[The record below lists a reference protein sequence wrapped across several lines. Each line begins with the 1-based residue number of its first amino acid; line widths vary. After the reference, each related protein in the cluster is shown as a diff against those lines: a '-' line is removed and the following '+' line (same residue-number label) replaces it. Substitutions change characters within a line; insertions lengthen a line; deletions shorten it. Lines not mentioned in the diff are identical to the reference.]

1 MKLTYEQYLDKVR
14 GCWLGKNIGG
24 TLGIP
29 FEGKRG
35 TFDISY
41 YTHDISGGML
51 PNDDLDLQLV
61 FLNAAERFGRALTAE
76 NLADYWIYGI
86 PCDWSE
92 YGAGR
97 ANVSAGI
104 APPLS
109 GGLHNEFARSCGCF
123 IRSELWACLAPG
135 HPEIAVQ
142 YAYQDGIVD
151 HADEGVYGEV
161 FCAAIQSAA
170 FAETDTNRLLD
181 IGLSYI
187 PEDCALAGVVR
198 LAREC
203 YRDRRG
209 WRESRK
215 AILRAYPDTFGL
227 MRSAPDPE
235 LPRGALG
242 FDVPANIGLMVMAWL
257 YGEGD
262 FDRSIC
268 IAAGCGEDADCT
280 AGTLAATL
288 GIAFGTGYFAEKW
301 TAPIGNTIKTFTV
314 DRTKENLIIP
324 DTIEALTD
332 RVARLMPVFLH
343 GCCRFD
349 GGLTISMRDEL
360 IAAPVRTGWFV
371 ERQFRD
377 TIRDSFRTLTGSSAA
392 FTLRATPAVC
402 ELVPGA
408 PLELT
413 LELENHWI
421 RQQWAELQLFCLEN
435 GQTFGY
441 RRQPVFLNQHTAG
454 WAHTRLS
461 LTFPTEGLSCGRHEL
476 QILATASDSVSRVW
490 LCVPFFIV

>member
-35 TFDISY
+35 TFDIEY

-61 FLNAAERFGRALTAE
+61 FLNAAERYGKALTAE
-76 NLADYWIYGI
+76 NLADYWVYGI

-97 ANVSAGI
+97 ANIGAGI

-109 GGLHNEFARSCGCF
+109 GGLHNEFRNSCGCF

-142 YAYQDGIVD
+142 YAYKDAIVD

-170 FAETDTNRLLD
+170 FGETDANTLID

-187 PEDCALAGVVR
+187 PEDSALAGAVR
-198 LAREC
+198 LARQTWL
-203 YRDRRG
+203 DQRG
-209 WRESRK
+209 WKEARK
-215 AILRAYPDTFGL
+215 AILLAYPDTFGL
-227 MRSAPDPE
+227 MRSAPDP
-235 LPRGALG
+235 LIPRGELG
-242 FDVPANIGLMVMAWL
+242 FDAPANIALMVMAWL
-257 YGEGD
+257 YGQGD
-262 FDRSIC
+262 FSRSIC

-288 GIAFGTGYFAEKW
+288 GIAFGTGLFEERW
-301 TAPIGNTIKTFTV
+301 TAPIGTAIKTFTV
-314 DRTKENLIIP
+314 DRTKEDVQIP
-324 DTIEALTD
+324 ETIDQLTD
-332 RVARLMPVFLH
+332 RVAKLMPVFLH
-343 GCCRFD
+343 GYCSFE
-349 GGLTISMRDEL
+349 GGVSVEL
-360 IAAPVRTGWFV
+360 QPVAARPVKTGWFV

-377 TIRDSFRTLTGSSAA
+377 VIRGSFGTFTAAATTFALKAGLAACEVQQGSPLQLT
-392 FTLRATPAVC
+392 V
-402 ELVPGA
+402 
-408 PLELT
+408 T
-413 LELENHWI
+413 LENSLI
-421 RQQWAELQLFCLEN
+421 RQQWIELELFCIEN
-435 GQTFGY
+435 GQTHGY
-441 RRQPVFLNQHTAG
+441 RKQPVFLNQHTAG
-454 WAHTRLS
+454 YSEAVLP
-461 LTFPTEGLSCGRHEL
+461 LALPTEGLAPGRHEL
-476 QILATASDSVSRVW
+476 HILAAANGAVSRAA
-490 LCVPFFIV
+490 LQLPFFIL

>member
-135 HPEIAVQ
+135 HPEIAVE
-142 YAYQDGIVD
+142 YAYKDAIVD
-151 HADEGVYGEV
+151 HSDEGVYGEV

-170 FAETDTNRLLD
+170 FGETDTDTLLD

-187 PEDCALAGVVR
+187 PEESALAGAVK

-203 YRDRRG
+203 YRDGRG
-209 WRESRK
+209 WKEARK
-215 AILRAYPDTFGL
+215 AILLAYPDTFGL
-227 MRSAPDPE
+227 MRSVPDPE
-235 LPRGALG
+235 IPRGPLG
-242 FDVPANIGLMVMAWL
+242 FDAPANIGLMVMAWL
-257 YGEGD
+257 YGQGD
-262 FDRSIC
+262 FSRSIC

-288 GIAFGTGYFAEKW
+288 GIAFGTGCFEERW
-301 TAPIGNTIKTFTV
+301 TAPIGTAIKTFTV
-314 DRTKENLIIP
+314 DRTKEDLQIP
-324 DTIEALTD
+324 ETIEQLTE
-332 RVARLMPVFLH
+332 RVARLMPVFLRGH
-343 GCCRFD
+343 CGFE
-349 GGLTISMRDEL
+349 GGVTVEMEPV
-360 IAAPVRTGWFV
+360 AAKPAKTGWFV

-377 TIRDSFRTLTGSSAA
+377 VIRDSFATFTASSTA
-392 FTLRATPAVC
+392 FDMKVAVKNC
-402 ELVPGA
+402 RVTRGEA
-408 PLELT
+408 LELT
-413 LELENHWI
+413 VTFENNWI
-421 RQQWAELQLFCLEN
+421 RQQWLELQVFCHAQ
-435 GQTFGY
+435 GQTVFS
-441 RRQPVFLNQHTAG
+441 RQQEVFLNQHTGGYSEAK
-454 WAHTRLS
+454 
-461 LTFPTEGLSCGRHEL
+461 LTVPVDTGLLPYGRQEIQL
-476 QILATASDSVSRVW
+476 LARARGCVSRIW
-490 LCVPFFIV
+490 IPVPVFVE

>member
-35 TFDISY
+35 TFDITY
-41 YTHDISGGML
+41 YTHDIFGGML

-61 FLNAAERFGRALTAE
+61 FLNAAERFGRGLTAE

-97 ANVSAGI
+97 ANVGAGI

-109 GGLHNEFARSCGCF
+109 GGFHNEFSRSCGCF

-135 HPEIAVQ
+135 HPEIAVE
-142 YAYQDGIVD
+142 YAYKDGIVD
-151 HADEGVYGEV
+151 HTDEGVYGEV

-170 FAETDTNRLLD
+170 FDETDTNKLID

-187 PEDCALAGVVR
+187 PEDSALAGAVH

-203 YRDRRG
+203 YRDKRG
-209 WRESRK
+209 WKEARK
-215 AILRAYPDTFGL
+215 AILLAYPDTFGL
-227 MRSAPDPE
+227 MRSEPDPE
-235 LPRGALG
+235 IPRGQLG
-242 FDVPANIGLMVMAWL
+242 FDAPANIALMVMAWL

-262 FDRSIC
+262 FSRSIC

-288 GIAFGTGYFAEKW
+288 GIAFGTGCFEERW
-301 TAPIGNTIKTFTV
+301 TAPIGTAIKTFTV
-314 DRTKENLIIP
+314 DRTKEDLQIP
-324 DTIEALTD
+324 ENIEDLTD
-332 RVARLMPVFLH
+332 RVAKLMPVFLH
-343 GCCRFD
+343 GHCSFD
-349 GGLTISMRDEL
+349 DGVTIDL
-360 IAAPVRTGWFV
+360 APVAAQPVKTGWFV

-377 TIRDSFRTLTGSSAA
+377 TIRDSFTTFRGSSTSFDMKVRAA
-392 FTLRATPAVC
+392 HGCITR
-402 ELVPGA
+402 GD

-413 LELENHWI
+413 VVFENNWI
-421 RQQWAELQLFCLEN
+421 RQQWLEVQVFCHAE
-435 GQTFGY
+435 GQTVFS
-441 RRQPVFLNQHTAG
+441 RSQQVFLNQHTAG
-454 WAHTRLS
+454 FSEAM
-461 LTFPTEGLSCGRHEL
+461 LTMTFDTALLPYGRQEV
-476 QILATASDSVSRVW
+476 QVLAKAKGCVSRVW
-490 LCVPFFIV
+490 IPVPIFIE

>member
-1 MKLTYEQYLDKVR
+1 MVLSYEAYLEKVR
-14 GCWLGKNIGG
+14 ACWLGKNIGG

-35 TFDISY
+35 TFEVDY

-61 FLNAAERFGRALTAE
+61 FLNAAERYGRSLTAE
-76 NLADYWIYGI
+76 NLADYWVYGI

-109 GGLHNEFARSCGCF
+109 GIFHNEFARSCGCF

-135 HPEIAVQ
+135 HPEIAVE
-142 YAYQDGIVD
+142 YAYKDAIVD

-170 FAETDTNRLLD
+170 FGERDTDKLLD

-187 PEDCALAGVVR
+187 PEDSALHGAVT

-209 WRESRK
+209 WKQSRK
-215 AILRAYPDTFGL
+215 AILLAYPDTFGL
-227 MRSAPDPE
+227 MRSEPDPE
-235 LPRGALG
+235 IPRGQLG
-242 FDVPANIGLMVMAWL
+242 FDAPANIGLMVMAWL

-262 FDRSIC
+262 FSRSIC

-288 GIAFGTGYFAEKW
+288 GIAFGPEIFEKRW
-301 TAPIGNTIKTFTV
+301 TEPIGTAIKTFTV
-314 DRTKENLIIP
+314 DRTKEDVLIPENIA
-324 DTIEALTD
+324 DLTD
-332 RVARLMPVFLH
+332 RVAKLMPVFLRGH
-343 GCCRFD
+343 CEFR
-349 GGLTISMRDEL
+349 GGVTIHMDPTPAKP
-360 IAAPVRTGWFV
+360 IQTGWFV
-371 ERQFRD
+371 RHYFRNA
-377 TIRDSFRTLTGSSAA
+377 IRDSFTTLRGSSTSFDMKVRSDNYEPERGEPLNLTIA
-392 FTLRATPAVC
+392 F
-402 ELVPGA
+402 
-408 PLELT
+408 
-413 LELENHWI
+413 ENRRI
-421 RQQWAELQLFCLEN
+421 RQQWLEVEVFCQGEGRLLFYRKQQL
-435 GQTFGY
+435 
-441 RRQPVFLNQHTAG
+441 FLNQHTAG
-454 WAHTRLS
+454 FSEAE
-461 LTFPTEGLSCGRHEL
+461 LTIPVDTTELPCGRQEL
-476 QILATASDSVSRVW
+476 RVLAKAQGCVSRV
-490 LCVPFFIV
+490 FIDLPVFIR

>member
-1 MKLTYEQYLDKVR
+1 MKLTYEAYLNKVR

-35 TFDISY
+35 TFDVEY

-61 FLNAAERFGRALTAE
+61 FLNAAERYGRALTAE
-76 NLADYWIYGI
+76 NLADYWVYGI

-109 GGLHNEFARSCGCF
+109 GIFHNEFARSCGCF

-135 HPEIAVQ
+135 HPEIAVE
-142 YAYQDGIVD
+142 YAYKDAIVD
-151 HADEGVYGEV
+151 HGDEGVYGEV

-170 FAETDTNRLLD
+170 FGETDVNKLID

-187 PEDCALAGVVR
+187 PEDSALHGAVR

-203 YRDRRG
+203 YRDKRG
-209 WRESRK
+209 WKESRK
-215 AILRAYPDTFGL
+215 AILLAYPDTFGL

-235 LPRGALG
+235 IPRGPLG
-242 FDVPANIGLMVMAWL
+242 FDAPANIALMVMAWL

-262 FDRSIC
+262 FSRSIC

-288 GIAFGTGYFAEKW
+288 GIAFGPEIFEERW
-301 TAPIGNTIKTFTV
+301 TEPIGTAIKTFTV
-314 DRTKENLIIP
+314 DRTKEDVLIP
-324 DTIEALTD
+324 ETIEDLTD
-332 RVARLMPVFLH
+332 RVAKLMPVFLH
-343 GCCRFD
+343 GFCGFS
-349 GGLTISMRDEL
+349 GGVTIDMAPAV
-360 IAAPVRTGWFV
+360 AAPVKTGWFASHY
-371 ERQFRD
+371 FRD
-377 TIRDSFRTLTGSSAA
+377 SIRDSFTTFTGSSASFDMKA
-392 FTLRATPAVC
+392 KLDRY
-402 ELVPGA
+402 EVPQGGQVN
-408 PLELT
+408 LT
-413 LELENHWI
+413 ITFENRRI
-421 RQQWAELQLFCLEN
+421 RQQWLEWELFCQAEGRTVL
-435 GQTFGY
+435 Q
-441 RRQPVFLNQHTAG
+441 RKQQLFLNQYTAG
-454 WAHTRLS
+454 FSEGSVTIPLDTAELPHGRQELRLIAVAKG
-461 LTFPTEGLSCGRHEL
+461 T
-476 QILATASDSVSRVW
+476 VSRIYIPIPLFVQ
-490 LCVPFFIV
+490 